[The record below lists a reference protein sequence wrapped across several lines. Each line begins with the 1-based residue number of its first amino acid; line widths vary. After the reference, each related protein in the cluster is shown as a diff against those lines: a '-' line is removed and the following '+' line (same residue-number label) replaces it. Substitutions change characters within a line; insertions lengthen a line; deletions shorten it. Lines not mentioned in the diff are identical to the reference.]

1 MDARAL
7 IESRFAFAH
16 EIAREAGALAMSHY
30 LRRGELAIE
39 SKGLQDIVT
48 VADRAVEAMLVERI
62 GRAFAGDTVLGE
74 EGGFTAAVHHDAPL
88 WVIDPID
95 GTANFARG
103 LPLWCVSIGLVQHG
117 EAIAGVIYNPVTD
130 ELHAGSIGSNA
141 TRNGTPIEVSRIDD
155 PQRARAGLGFSYRRD
170 PAVHVAGIA
179 RLLAAGCEYSRLG
192 SGALGMAYV
201 ADGRFEGYFEPHINA
216 WDVAAGIAI
225 VRAAGGAINDFFAN
239 DGLTRGNAI
248 LAAAPGMWDFLERE
262 LWPTLDLQKTGA

>member
-7 IESRFAFAH
+7 TASRLALAQSLAH
-16 EIAREAGALAMSHY
+16 DAGALAMSHY
-30 LRRGELAIE
+30 ARYRELQVE

-48 VADRAVEAMLVERI
+48 IADRAVESMLIEGI
-62 GRAFAGDTVLGE
+62 GQAFPEDIVLGE
-74 EGGFTAAVHHDAPL
+74 EGGFTANHRAHSNATL

-103 LPLWCVSIGLVQHG
+103 LPLWCISIGVMQRG
-117 EAIAGVIYNPVTD
+117 DVVAGVIFNPVTG
-130 ELHAGSIGSNA
+130 EMHAGGVDAAA
-141 TRNGTPIEVSRIDD
+141 TCNGTPIHVSAVDD
-155 PQRARAGLGFSYRRD
+155 PHRARVGLGFSYRRD
-170 PAVHVAGIA
+170 PAIHVGGVG

-225 VRAAGGAINDFFAN
+225 VRAAGGWTNAFFDN
-239 DGLTRGNAI
+239 DGLRRGNAI
-248 LAAAPGMWDFLERE
+248 LAAAPGVRDFLEQE
-262 LWPTLDLQKTGA
+262 LWPTLEIRS

>member
-7 IESRFAFAH
+7 TSTRFAFAQQ
-16 EIAREAGALAMSHY
+16 IAREAGALAMSY
-30 LRRGELAIE
+30 YVRRGELAVE

-48 VADRAVEAMLVERI
+48 VADRAVESMLIERI
-62 GRAFAGDTVLGE
+62 GDAFPGDVVLGE
-74 EGGFTAAVHHDAPL
+74 EGGFTSSRRDAPL

-103 LPLWCVSIGLVQHG
+103 MSLWCVSIGVMHG
-117 EAIAGVIYNPVTD
+117 NEPVAGVIYNAVTD
-130 ELHAGSIGSNA
+130 ELHAGGVDAAA
-141 TRNGTPIEVSRIDD
+141 TCNGKPIHVSRVDD
-155 PQRARAGLGFSYRRD
+155 PHRARAGLGFSYRRD

-225 VRAAGGAINDFFAN
+225 VRAAGGWTNDFFAG
-239 DGLTRGNAI
+239 DGLERGNTI
-248 LAAAPGMWDFLERE
+248 LAAAPGVRDFLQRE
-262 LWPTLDLQKTGA
+262 LWPTLDLQRPAP